1 MWDAFESADSNDKEL
16 FAQIYTLLFFLK
28 ERNFFPVNVFRE
40 LSKHQDSRYNA
51 WRKYDPGDPNWMGH
65 EIGIMY

>member
-28 ERNFFPVNVFRE
+28 EHNFFPVNTFRE

-51 WRKYDPGDPNWMGH
+51 WRKFDPGDPNWMGH